1 MDLNLKIKSRVFL
14 PAFRPYINDYS
25 HRYEIY

>member
-14 PAFRPYINDYS
+14 PTFRPYISNYDN
-25 HRYEIY
+25 RYEIY